1 MANHSCV
8 LLIVSPNLCV
18 DRIVVVS
25 RFAAGRVHRA
35 PPGQVV
41 AGGKGLN
48 VARAAASLGARSRV
62 AGLVGGTAGSVILR
76 SAAAAGI
83 SLDAVR
89 MTAESRTCT
98 IIVDPSAGETVINEE
113 GPQVPPA
120 AVRALAARIRRRLA
134 RARVLVL
141 AGSLPP
147 GLPSDFYARTIRA
160 SRGVTIILDA
170 SGAALRRGLAARP
183 DVVKVNRE
191 ELQTIA
197 GGSLTSLAR
206 VLAAARRLQ
215 RAGVRS
221 VVVTLGEDGALA
233 GSVDGWWQVLP
244 PRVRRASAVGA
255 GDSFTAGLAVG
266 VLRGDSFLNAARL
279 GVAAAAADVTT
290 LRPGD
295 VNGALVRRILPRV
308 RVRAV

>member
-1 MANHSCV
+1 M

-18 DRIVVVS
+18 DRIVVVR

-35 PPGQVV
+35 PSGQVV

-48 VARAAASLGARSRV
+48 VARAAASLGAGSRV
-62 AGLVGGTAGSVILR
+62 AGLVGGTTGSVILR
-76 SAAAAGI
+76 GAAAAGI
-83 SLDAVR
+83 ALDAVR
-89 MTAESRTCT
+89 ITGESRTCT

-113 GPQVPPA
+113 GPRVSPVAGQ
-120 AVRALAARIRRRLA
+120 ALAARVTRRLA
-134 RARVLVL
+134 AARVLVL

-147 GLPSDFYARTIRA
+147 GLSSDFYARIIRA
-160 SRGVTIILDA
+160 SRGLPSILDT

-191 ELQTIA
+191 ELQAVA
-197 GGSLTSLAR
+197 GRSLASRAR
-206 VLAAARRLQ
+206 VLGAARRLR
-215 RAGVRS
+215 RAGVKS

-233 GSVDGWWQVLP
+233 GSDDGWWQVFP

-255 GDSFTAGLAVG
+255 GDSFTAGLAAG
-266 VLRGDSFLNAARL
+266 LLRGESFLNAVRL

-295 VNGALVRRILPRV
+295 VSGALVRRILPRV